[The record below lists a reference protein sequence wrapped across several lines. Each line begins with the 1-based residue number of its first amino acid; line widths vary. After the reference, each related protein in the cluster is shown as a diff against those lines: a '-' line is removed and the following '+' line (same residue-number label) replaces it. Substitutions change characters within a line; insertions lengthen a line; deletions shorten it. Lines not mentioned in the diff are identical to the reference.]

1 MLFRSMDREIRS
13 RSDVI
18 PVAVKDGMLQEHYSS
33 VASGRH
39 FEALKLYVREKVRE
53 DGRDILD
60 GKTQAAPY
68 KQGNKTAC
76 DYCPY
81 HGVCGFD
88 LKVSGYRFRRFPALK
103 PAQVW
108 EQIMEGGDEDEVDSE
123 TEGGN

>member
-1 MLFRSMDREIRS
+1 MSN
-13 RSDVI
+13 
-18 PVAVKDGMLQEHYSS
+18 
-33 VASGRH
+33 GRH

>member
-1 MLFRSMDREIRS
+1 MKKVVVYGVRNLDIR
-13 RSDVI
+13 RYIETFLDENYRI
-18 PVAVKDGMLQEHYSS
+18 TGYTDGHYT
-33 VASGRH
+33 
-39 FEALKLYVREKVRE
+39 
-53 DGRDILD
+53 RDILD